1 MKKELKEWVAQ
12 DDACDILED
21 GTIISYHCT
30 DSGKDELELIISRL
44 QSLYSSGGAVEY
56 IKIQPTTK
64 GKNNETM
71 GNHR

>member
-1 MKKELKEWVAQ
+1 MNEELKKWADQ

-30 DSGKDELELIISRL
+30 DNGKDELELIISRL

-56 IKIQPTTK
+56 IKICNT
-64 GKNNETM
+64 
-71 GNHR
+71 